1 VATRNHPPES
11 KHAMPAP
18 TPRRALLACLPAAL
32 AALLAGSAA
41 AQPLSGR
48 LVLYTSQL
56 EADAQGTVDAFRARH
71 PGVEVEWVRAGTN
84 ALIPRLRAEFAAG
97 NPRADVLLIADSLTM
112 ETLKAENR
120 LKRWAEA
127 PRGGVPAEYVD
138 PEGFYWGTKLITTG
152 IVRNTRAPMTISSW
166 NDLADPR
173 ARNLVTMPSPSV
185 SGAALIHVYAIV
197 QNPALGWEYFER
209 LARNGLTVR
218 GGNGAVMQAV
228 AGGER
233 AFGMVIDYLPIREAA
248 KGAPVEFVFPRE
260 GVSAVTEPVAIL
272 SGTRNEAAAKA
283 FVAFLLSREGQELAS
298 RQGFL
303 PADPTVSP
311 PPGFPDPKTIRVM
324 PLDARRALAEAE
336 AVQRRFSGLFGQ

>member
-1 VATRNHPPES
+1 MLAPIPRRFLAAALVAALPV
-11 KHAMPAP
+11 AMPV
-18 TPRRALLACLPAAL
+18 
-32 AALLAGSAA
+32 S

-48 LVLYTSQL
+48 LVVYTSQL

-71 PGVEVEWVRAGTN
+71 PGVEVEWVRGGTN

-97 NPRADVLLIADSLTM
+97 SPRADVLLIADSLTM

-120 LKRWAEA
+120 LLRWADA
-127 PRGGVPAEYVD
+127 PRAGVPAAHVD

-152 IVRNTRAPMTISSW
+152 IVRNARAPMTISSW
-166 NDLADPR
+166 NDLADAR
-173 ARNLVTMPSPSV
+173 ARNLLTMPSPSV

-197 QNPALGWEYFER
+197 QNPALGWDYLER

-218 GGNGAVMQAV
+218 GGNGAVMQSV

-233 AFGMVIDYLPIREAA
+233 AFGMIIDYLPIREAA
-248 KGAPVEFVFPRE
+248 KGAPVQFVFPAE
-260 GVSAVTEPVAIL
+260 GVSAITEPVAIL
-272 SGTRNEAAAKA
+272 AGTRNEAAAKA

-303 PADPTVSP
+303 PADPAVAP
-311 PPGFPDPKTIRVM
+311 PAGFPDPASVRVM

-336 AVQRRFSGLFGQ
+336 AVQRRFAALIGQ